1 MHAKSSDDPLRH
13 STRLQRTSR
22 LVREPIGLGSVL
34 LSSQPSAL
42 SFQLSAA
49 DQLGGRPFPVEPI
62 RTPDAVHLAT
72 TELLGEPPPL
82 IVLVVELPAES

>member
-1 MHAKSSDDPLRH
+1 MIHFAILHACNARLASCANRSDSAQFSL
-13 STRLQRTSR
+13 
-22 LVREPIGLGSVL
+22 
-34 LSSQPSAL
+34 AL